1 MSPRRGRGD
10 EGRCARSLPAAG
22 AKTDSADGTANWEKG
37 VERSAD
43 QNDLRVADL
52 IRDPAT
58 FELRFDLGAGAR
70 ECFSG
75 AQRASMEARQVL
87 P

>member
-1 MSPRRGRGD
+1 MSSECLLVGSAETKIDVRVRFLQLARRQ
-10 EGRCARSLPAAG
+10 
-22 AKTDSADGTANWEKG
+22 DSADGTANWEKG

-58 FELRFDLGAGAR
+58 FELRFDLGAGGPAHLVM
-70 ECFSG
+70 
-75 AQRASMEARQVL
+75 A